1 MAELEDFS
9 LRVYENEEVQ
19 RLVEEEER
27 AEEKE
32 KTAKQASRR
41 KRGHWKKRPTKKRVG
56 ELLSKAMSELRL

>member
-27 AEEKE
+27 AEEK
-32 KTAKQASRR
+32 
-41 KRGHWKKRPTKKRVG
+41 KRPLNRPAEEREATGRRG
-56 ELLSKAMSELRL
+56 PQRRELVNY